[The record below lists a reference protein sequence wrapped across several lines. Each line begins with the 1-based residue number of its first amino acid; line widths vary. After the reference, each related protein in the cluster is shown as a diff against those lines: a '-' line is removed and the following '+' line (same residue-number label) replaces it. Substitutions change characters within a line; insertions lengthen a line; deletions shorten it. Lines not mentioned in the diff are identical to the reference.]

1 MDNTTMMSLDEL
13 LAKETWTIEDLPLL
27 RSALF
32 EVNDATEK
40 FKDALMAIREANP
53 ELKGTA
59 ALKVGMGRYML
70 CQFADALDV
79 LSDATDNRDRR
90 WVQGLCFQALGQYD
104 RAAEEFTRAGEKGT
118 EADLVELKQ
127 AEVAALAGDLAA
139 AAKGVA
145 KLEKSM
151 GDTAMFF
158 YARGLVSELE
168 GLTESAADDY
178 EKALELDE
186 DCSEAMFRLA
196 YFHDLHGDEDLARD
210 LYLRCTSRAPVHAN
224 ALLNLAVLYED
235 SGDYDRA
242 IAAIRRVLANNTNH
256 ARAQMLL
263 KDCQSSK
270 EMFYDEDHARR
281 QAFCNAVLD
290 TPVTDFELSV
300 RARNCLKKMNIRTL
314 GDLVRTSESTL
325 MSYKNFGETSLKEI
339 KDMLAAKGLK
349 LGQAL
354 DDASAELGTFTSARA
369 PWSTPPA
376 DASDEVL
383 ATPVTQVEFS
393 IRVRRVLDTLHI
405 QTLGDLASKTEVDLM
420 SCSNFGQTSVN
431 EVHAKLS
438 EYGLKLAELG

>member
-1 MDNTTMMSLDEL
+1 MDTTMTMSLDEL
-13 LAKETWTIEDLPLL
+13 LAKDTWTIEDLPQL
-27 RSALF
+27 RCALF

-40 FKDALMAIREANP
+40 FKDALMAIREANAD
-53 ELKGTA
+53 LKGGP
-59 ALKVGMGRYML
+59 ALKVGVGRYML
-70 CQFADALDV
+70 CQFNEALDV
-79 LSDATDNRDRR
+79 LAEATDNRDRR
-90 WVQGLCFQALGQYD
+90 WVQGLCFLALHQYD
-104 RAAEEFTRAGEKGT
+104 RAAEEFARAGEKG
-118 EADLVELKQ
+118 ADAKQVELKL
-127 AEVAALAGDLAA
+127 AEVAALSGDLAG
-139 AAKGVA
+139 AAKAVG
-145 KLEKSM
+145 KLEKAL
-151 GDTAMFF
+151 GDEAMFF
-158 YARGLVSELE
+158 YVRGLVAELE
-168 GLTESAADDY
+168 GLTEAAADDY

-186 DCSEAMFRLA
+186 DCSPAMFRLA
-196 YFHDLHGDEDLARD
+196 YFHDLHGDEDIARD
-210 LYLRCTSRAPVHAN
+210 LYIRCTSRAPVHAN

-235 SGDYDRA
+235 SGDYDLA
-242 IAAIRRVLANNTNH
+242 IASIRRVLANNTNH

-263 KDCQSSK
+263 KDCQASK

-354 DDASAELGTFTSARA
+354 DEASAELGTFTASRA
-369 PWSTPPA
+369 PWAAATV

-383 ATPVTQVEFS
+383 STPVTQVEFS
-393 IRVRRVLDTLHI
+393 IRVRRVLDTLGI
-405 QTLGDLASKTEVDLM
+405 TTLGDLASKTEADM
-420 SCSNFGQTSVN
+420 MTCSNFGQTSVN